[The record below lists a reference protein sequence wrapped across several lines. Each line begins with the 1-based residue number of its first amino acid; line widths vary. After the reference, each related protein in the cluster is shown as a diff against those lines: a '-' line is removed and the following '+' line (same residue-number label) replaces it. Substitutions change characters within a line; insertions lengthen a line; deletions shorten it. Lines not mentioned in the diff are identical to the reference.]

1 MAWRKTKNVGAG
13 SKQGF
18 AQDVKGDEEDCDLL
32 RRNLHKGDNFI
43 YQDLIDGYLE
53 LSQKHNS
60 YEVGTFVRPING
72 EGEEC

>member
-32 RRNLHKGDNFI
+32 RRKLHEGDNFI

-60 YEVGTFVRPING
+60 YEEGTFVRPING